1 MHVNSSAEK
10 WPLYNGLRLAP
21 RFVVSL
27 ALTDTHLDENEATM
41 CLI

>member
-10 WPLYNGLRLAP
+10 LSLSNGLRLAA

-27 ALTDTHLDENEATM
+27 ALTDTHLDGNEATM
-41 CLI
+41 SLI